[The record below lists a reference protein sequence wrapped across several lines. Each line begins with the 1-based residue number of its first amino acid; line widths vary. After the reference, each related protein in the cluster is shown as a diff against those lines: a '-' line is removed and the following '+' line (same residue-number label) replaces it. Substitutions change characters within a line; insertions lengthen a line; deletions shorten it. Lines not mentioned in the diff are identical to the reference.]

1 MNSLL
6 IRFRSLVSV
15 LAIVLAL
22 SVPVAGYAASRVPV
36 WEVVES
42 VDPGADGTLGVE
54 TGQSSTFDADVRDG
68 YIYITVTAPVKVE
81 VFTILGQLVTS
92 RTIAPGTVRLRLG
105 TGGIYIIKGAG
116 TTRRVNI

>member
-1 MNSLL
+1 MNSLFT
-6 IRFRSLVSV
+6 RFRSLVSV
-15 LAIVLAL
+15 LALTLAL
-22 SVPVAGYAASRVPV
+22 GVPVASHAASRAPV
-36 WEVVES
+36 WEVVERS
-42 VDPGADGTLGVE
+42 DPGTDGTLGVE
-54 TGQSSTFDADVRDG
+54 TGQTSAFDADVRDG
-68 YIYITVTAPVKVE
+68 YIYITVSAPVKVE